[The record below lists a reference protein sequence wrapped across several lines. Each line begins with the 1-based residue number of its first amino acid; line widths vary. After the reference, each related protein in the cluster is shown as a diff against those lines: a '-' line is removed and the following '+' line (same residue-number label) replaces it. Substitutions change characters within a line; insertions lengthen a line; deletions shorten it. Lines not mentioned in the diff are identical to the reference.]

1 MHLIVRRS
9 ARPHSRAVSATEFFL
24 RGLNHRILGFGHR
37 VNWQGSS
44 DISTLDWRRVCV
56 NNTVSA
62 GLGRG
67 AGQGQCQG
75 LWSSRVDRCAH
86 EHTCACTPTHTHTW
100 ALPEA
105 YDAPKAFPA
114 FSPVLFSPQK
124 WLQDSEAL
132 LLHLEKSS
140 AQQSPLLERPRRDLR
155 GARGLPADP
164 AEGLKGCGAQA
175 ARLWGS
181 LPIPRVHFPL
191 GPCLRSWLPR
201 LAPTGNGAPSTA
213 TPQHPHQAPHTGA
226 FNPGFGCP
234 REGRG
239 PHGFNFSV
247 PHPGATLSPLC
258 LGTHRAHG
266 VHSLLE
272 QITGHPV
279 KTQRP
284 TQRTRGGAAVPET
297 LPIEGHASSIE
308 GLTRVDGVND
318 PATPGHCCS
327 LRRHRLWIIC
337 HHGCWPGTCSTWHL
351 AAAQVFSE

>member
-132 LLHLEKSS
+132 LLLEGWGGRHEAICPDLQSS
-140 AQQSPLLERPRRDLR
+140 HPALPGPPHGRRSLQTRAQMHTDTLESRALTPLPSHPAHRLTRTLARRTHARSPPGHRNFLPPPPRP
-155 GARGLPADP
+155 
-164 AEGLKGCGAQA
+164 
-175 ARLWGS
+175 
-181 LPIPRVHFPL
+181 
-191 GPCLRSWLPR
+191 
-201 LAPTGNGAPSTA
+201 APS
-213 TPQHPHQAPHTGA
+213 
-226 FNPGFGCP
+226 
-234 REGRG
+234 
-239 PHGFNFSV
+239 
-247 PHPGATLSPLC
+247 
-258 LGTHRAHG
+258 
-266 VHSLLE
+266 LE
-272 QITGHPV
+272 TS
-279 KTQRP
+279 
-284 TQRTRGGAAVPET
+284 AVA
-297 LPIEGHASSIE
+297 LKA
-308 GLTRVDGVND
+308 
-318 PATPGHCCS
+318 
-327 LRRHRLWIIC
+327 
-337 HHGCWPGTCSTWHL
+337 
-351 AAAQVFSE
+351 